1 MHGNNEATKK
11 NPYKKKRKQAKHLI
25 THLDMKSKILGN
37 RRNSI
42 TGENNTSHLEKKL
55 RYEKHKVVSAM

>member
-11 NPYKKKRKQAKHLI
+11 KSLQEKAETSEHLI

-55 RYEKHKVVSAM
+55 R